1 MPHQRQERRFVVKL
15 KAKPPKKVKKLTQ
28 TGANVVRT
36 ILKNLSAFQAD
47 LRSQETEGNRTTYIF
62 DVFYQDTN
70 GTFTIATENGEIV
83 IAVLNLSM
91 SRIVSL
97 VNDTNIRK
105 LAQYVLDNCL

>member
-1 MPHQRQERRFVVKL
+1 MVKL
-15 KAKPPKKVKKLTQ
+15 KAKPPKKTKKLTH

-36 ILKNLSAFQAD
+36 ILKNLDAFQAD

-70 GTFTIATENGEIV
+70 GTFTIAKENGEIV

-97 VNDTNIRK
+97 VNDANIRK